1 MKVGNFISACT
12 FQATS
17 QQLQLSAGRLKNIV
31 TSLFALLHSTPDVPK
46 GSANISNKAI
56 CHNYIYMF
64 FFLKNHLFY
73 FKLSDGILEIPFGPI
88 QLLTRF
94 QFLYPPK
101 LVLFFGLALY
111 SDGASCF
118 CLVDCILIWNQNN
131 AHDLSLSKE

>member
-17 QQLQLSAGRLKNIV
+17 QQLSAGRLKNIV

-56 CHNYIYMF
+56 CHNYIY

-118 CLVDCILIWNQNN
+118 VTTPNILSGRLYTYLEPKQC
-131 AHDLSLSKE
+131 S